1 MVITLKNYNILW
13 FYISFLYISAM
24 IDRIITKNLQDDL
37 DFTKALVVIGPR
49 QVGKTTLIRNLVAG
63 KNTLFLNGDDAQT
76 RTNLSNTNLP
86 FLLNIISDYAIIV
99 IDEAQR
105 IENIGLTVKMLIDAS
120 LGKQFILTGSSSLD
134 LGNKIN
140 EPLTGRKW
148 EYNLYPLSF
157 SEMANHTSLRDETRM
172 LENRL
177 IYGYYPEVVNN
188 MNHAT
193 ELLKQLTNSY
203 LYKDILTWERIQKPD
218 KMERLLQ
225 ALAFQVGN
233 QVSYNEL
240 GVTCGLNSETVEH
253 YINLLEKAFII
264 FRLGTFSRNLR
275 NELKKT
281 RKIYFYD
288 NGLRNAVI
296 NQFSP
301 LNIRNDIGAL
311 WENFLI
317 SERLKN
323 NSYKKNYVNKYFWR
337 SKTQQEIDYVE
348 EKNGK
353 VYAYEFKWNSNA
365 KVKFPSSFV
374 ETYHPETQVISK
386 DNFIEFIS

>member
-1 MVITLKNYNILW
+1 
-13 FYISFLYISAM
+13 M

>member
-1 MVITLKNYNILW
+1 MYFYGSIRKSSIMILREIEKEL
-13 FYISFLYISAM
+13 ISKLTDNKIL
-24 IDRIITKNLQDDL
+24 IVL
-37 DFTKALVVIGPR
+37 GPR
-49 QVGKTTLIRNLVAG
+49 QVGKT
-63 KNTLFLNGDDAQT
+63 
-76 RTNLSNTNLP
+76 
-86 FLLNIISDYAIIV
+86 FLLNKITLDKKQMMWLSGDDTDTREWLSNPNATKLKGLIGNCKILV

-105 IENIGLTVKMLIDAS
+105 IENIGLCLKIIYDQIKDVKVLA
-120 LGKQFILTGSSSLD
+120 TGSSAFELA
-134 LGNKIN
+134 NKIN

>member
-1 MVITLKNYNILW
+1 L
-13 FYISFLYISAM
+13 A
-24 IDRIITKNLQDDL
+24 
-37 DFTKALVVIGPR
+37 
-49 QVGKTTLIRNLVAG
+49 
-63 KNTLFLNGDDAQT
+63 
-76 RTNLSNTNLP
+76 
-86 FLLNIISDYAIIV
+86 
-99 IDEAQR
+99 
-105 IENIGLTVKMLIDAS
+105 
-120 LGKQFILTGSSSLD
+120 
-134 LGNKIN
+134 NKIN

-353 VYAYEFKWNSNA
+353 VYASEFKWNSNA